1 MTDAIQ
7 ASTTTTSSA
16 FATQQ
21 AVEQNLDRD
30 DFLKLLVAQLQHQDP
45 LEPQDNSEFVAQL
58 AQFSSLEQV
67 TAINDRLDLL
77 STQSRGLS
85 NTETV
90 NLVGKEA
97 TVRGAIVTAKGSG
110 SAVPVTFTLEGDTDS
125 TTVVIQDQNGRTV
138 RTIDVGAHA
147 SGLVQLNWD
156 GRDDTGLVQPA
167 GSYKVNVRATVGEG
181 SPVSVSQQTQSTV
194 EAVSFDQGYPV
205 LHLANGISVP
215 VSDLLRVDSPPSN
228 P

>member
-7 ASTTTTSSA
+7 ATTTTSSA
-16 FATQQ
+16 FATQE

-30 DFLKLLVAQLQHQDP
+30 DFLKLLVAQLRHQDP

-77 STQSRGLS
+77 STQSRGLA

-97 TVRGAIVTAKGSG
+97 TVRGSMVTAKGSG
-110 SAVPVTFTLEGDTDS
+110 TAVPVNFTLEGNSDA
-125 TTVVIQDQNGRTV
+125 TTVFIQDQNGRTV

-147 SGLVQLNWD
+147 SGLVQLTWD
-156 GRDDTGLVQPA
+156 GRDNTGLVQPA
-167 GSYKVNVRATVGEG
+167 GSYKVSVRATVGEG
-181 SPVSVSQQTQSTV
+181 TPVSVSQQTQSTV

-205 LHLANGISVP
+205 LHLANGVSVP

>member
-7 ASTTTTSSA
+7 ATTTTSSA

-30 DFLKLLVAQLQHQDP
+30 DFLKLLVAQLKHQDP
-45 LEPQDNSEFVAQL
+45 LAPQDNSEFVAQL

-90 NLVGKEA
+90 NLVGKQA
-97 TVRGAIVTAKGSG
+97 TVRGSIVTAKGSG
-110 SAVPVTFTLEGDTDS
+110 TAVPVSFTLEGRTDA
-125 TTVVIQDQNGRTV
+125 TTVTIQDQSGRTV
-138 RTIDVGAHA
+138 RTLELGGRA
-147 SGLVQLNWD
+147 SGLVRLTWD
-156 GRDDTGLVQPA
+156 GRNDTGTVQPA
-167 GSYKVNVRATVGEG
+167 GSYKISVKATVGEG
-181 SPVSVSQQTQSTV
+181 TPVSVSQETQSMV

-205 LHLANGISVP
+205 LHLENGVNVP